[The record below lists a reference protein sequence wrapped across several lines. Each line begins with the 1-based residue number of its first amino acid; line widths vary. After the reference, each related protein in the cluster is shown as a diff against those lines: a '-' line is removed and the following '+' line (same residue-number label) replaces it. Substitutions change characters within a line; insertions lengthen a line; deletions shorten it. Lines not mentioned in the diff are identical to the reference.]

1 MTTSLATNPSVRSA
15 IGLLEAWLESQL
27 AYRGWPG
34 LSIGIVHDQELIWAR
49 GFGHASL
56 ERSER
61 ATPETLYRIASITK
75 LFTSTAILQLRDAGK
90 LRLSDPLTQHLP
102 WFKIGEAYPDAPPIT
117 IEHLLTHTAGLPRE
131 LGFPYWTTSDFPSA
145 EDARR
150 RLPEQRTA
158 LPTETAWK
166 YSNLGLALAGDVV
179 AAVAAQ
185 PFEQYVT
192 ERILKPLGMDRTLVK
207 TPPRDAPG
215 LATGYTRRLPTG
227 VRSETPFTDGRWI
240 TPAANMTTSVTDLAR
255 FAMLQF
261 RDGPAGGAQVL
272 RGSTLREMHRVHWL
286 EPDWVA
292 GWGLGFRLM
301 RENDRTL
308 AGHGGR
314 LRGYRTQ
321 LQLCP
326 ADRIGVIVMI
336 NAEDGEPLLIASHAF
351 EWVAPAI
358 VKAVAPPA
366 KDGLPP
372 GWERYVGKYRSP
384 GADNQVLVLGGG
396 LVLVDPSVPNPTL
409 AVTRLRPVAEHT
421 FRMEMTD
428 GYANNGELV
437 VFELDT
443 TGRVTRVKIGEN
455 YTEPIADW

>member
-61 ATPETLYRIASITK
+61 ATPDTLYRIASITK

-185 PFEQYVT
+185 PFDQYVT
-192 ERILKPLGMDRTLVK
+192 ERILKPLGMDRTLVEDA
-207 TPPRDAPG
+207 TQGRAGSGDRLHASFAHGRAQRDALHRRAMDHAGRQHDDLGDRPG
-215 LATGYTRRLPTG
+215 ALRDAAVPRR
-227 VRSETPFTDGRWI
+227 S
-240 TPAANMTTSVTDLAR
+240 
-255 FAMLQF
+255 
-261 RDGPAGGAQVL
+261 
-272 RGSTLREMHRVHWL
+272 
-286 EPDWVA
+286 
-292 GWGLGFRLM
+292 
-301 RENDRTL
+301 
-308 AGHGGR
+308 GGR
-314 LRGYRTQ
+314 RAG
-321 LQLCP
+321 
-326 ADRIGVIVMI
+326 
-336 NAEDGEPLLIASHAF
+336 
-351 EWVAPAI
+351 AP
-358 VKAVAPPA
+358 
-366 KDGLPP
+366 
-372 GWERYVGKYRSP
+372 R
-384 GADNQVLVLGGG
+384 
-396 LVLVDPSVPNPTL
+396 
-409 AVTRLRPVAEHT
+409 
-421 FRMEMTD
+421 
-428 GYANNGELV
+428 
-437 VFELDT
+437 
-443 TGRVTRVKIGEN
+443 
-455 YTEPIADW
+455 

>member
-1 MTTSLATNPSVRSA
+1 MTTPLATNPSVRSA

-34 LSIGIVHDQELIWAR
+34 LSIGILHDQELIWAR

-61 ATPETLYRIASITK
+61 ATPDTLYRIASITK

-102 WFKIGEAYPDAPPIT
+102 WFKIGEAYPDAPRIT

-166 YSNLGLALAGDVV
+166 YSNLGLALAGEVV
-179 AAVAAQ
+179 AAVAGQ
-185 PFEQYVT
+185 PFEQHVS

-207 TPPRDAPG
+207 TPPKDAPG

-261 RDGPAGGAQVL
+261 RDGSAGGAQVL

-292 GWGLGFRLM
+292 
-301 RENDRTL
+301 L
-308 AGHGGR
+308 AGAWASGSCARAAGPWSATAGVCAAIAR
-314 LRGYRTQ
+314 SCSSARRT
-321 LQLCP
+321 
-326 ADRIGVIVMI
+326 
-336 NAEDGEPLLIASHAF
+336 ASA
-351 EWVAPAI
+351 
-358 VKAVAPPA
+358 
-366 KDGLPP
+366 
-372 GWERYVGKYRSP
+372 S
-384 GADNQVLVLGGG
+384 
-396 LVLVDPSVPNPTL
+396 S
-409 AVTRLRPVAEHT
+409 
-421 FRMEMTD
+421 
-428 GYANNGELV
+428 
-437 VFELDT
+437 
-443 TGRVTRVKIGEN
+443 
-455 YTEPIADW
+455 